1 MSVWS
6 EQRQAWSWLLSGA
19 AAAFGV
25 AASLGQVS
33 HAYIWQAIVASRRGI
48 ADGRAIQAAL
58 SNAMHGLWM
67 LAIVAVLAGGS
78 AFFLARQGTR
88 ARWMAVA
95 GIASGCAAL
104 WLLRAYEHY
113 LRWS

>member
-1 MSVWS
+1 MSDWS

-25 AASLGQVS
+25 AASLGQLS

-48 ADGRAIQAAL
+48 ADGRPIQAAL
-58 SNAMHGLWM
+58 SSAMHGLWL
-67 LAIVAVLAGGS
+67 LAIVAVLAGAA
-78 AFFLARQGTR
+78 AFFLGRRGTR

-95 GIASGCAAL
+95 GVASGCAAL

>member
-1 MSVWS
+1 MSDWS

-25 AASLGQVS
+25 AASLGQLS
-33 HAYIWQAIVASRRGI
+33 HANIWQAIVDSRRGI
-48 ADGRAIQAAL
+48 TDGRPIQAAL
-58 SNAMHGLWM
+58 SSAMHGLWM
-67 LAIVAVLAGGS
+67 LAVVAVLAGAA
-78 AFFLARQGTR
+78 AFVVGRRGTR
-88 ARWMAVA
+88 ARWMAVV
-95 GIASGCAAL
+95 GIVSGCAAL